1 MAAKVATWLSGPTAL
16 FIGGLGAVSMF
27 KAACVLECACV
38 GDSTNGPL
46 GFVSPTRSL
55 GMIAPAAVEA
65 VTVRTKRLPMPAARR
80 HRWSDHAVH
89 FARAICLH
97 ACHAA
102 IAALFA
108 RTR

>member
-1 MAAKVATWLSGPTAL
+1 MAARGTIWQSVRPTL
-16 FIGGLGAVSMF
+16 FIGGIGAAPMF

-46 GFVSPTRSL
+46 GFVSSPQSL

-80 HRWSDHAVH
+80 HRWSDHTVH

-97 ACHAA
+97 ARHAA